1 MKVKSINFCP
11 RTKIFH
17 YHLDSIIGVIA
28 IFMMTAAL
36 KMISPT
42 TVAVLR
48 ALEIIFAFAFQIIV
62 MRQFPNITCIIGAIL
77 VTSSMCGI
85 SFEERITKR
94 NTMELPNQSNSREY
108 HLPRIVHIGPNFRT
122 LRSFWYILLYL
133 TLRFVKFIL
142 KFVSKIYL
150 FIKMP

>member
-1 MKVKSINFCP
+1 
-11 RTKIFH
+11 
-17 YHLDSIIGVIA
+17 
-28 IFMMTAAL
+28 MTAAL

-94 NTMELPNQSNSREY
+94 NTMELPNQSNPREY

-122 LRSFWYILLYL
+122 IRSY
-133 TLRFVKFIL
+133 
-142 KFVSKIYL
+142 
-150 FIKMP
+150 